1 MENLMVAESN
11 IADVYKMLR
20 FTPPI
25 NHLFVL
31 PWSNRVKFLFELA
44 LELRYALKRPRH

>member
-31 PWSNRVKFLFELA
+31 PRWNRVKFLFDLT
-44 LELRYALKRPRH
+44 LEL